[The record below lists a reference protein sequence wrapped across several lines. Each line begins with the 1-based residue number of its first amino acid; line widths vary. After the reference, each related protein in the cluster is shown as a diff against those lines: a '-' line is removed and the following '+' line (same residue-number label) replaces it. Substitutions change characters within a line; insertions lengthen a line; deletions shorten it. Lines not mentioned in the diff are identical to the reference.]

1 MKHVITRDSGADVA
15 RVWLSYLYVYEL
27 MDEMAL
33 HEAVRRAGAC
43 VIDVAAVEQAFPKVQ
58 KLAPLAQSGQ
68 KDVLRGILDG
78 ELQAADAREE
88 VRAASSFF
96 VRTSNLDPNR
106 TMMPAPAGG
115 LAQADPHERQR
126 FLMDALDRPIRVYG
140 VVRNQGEPGGGPFWV
155 SRPVGPAVSLGALS
169 GRTTVGWRHRWRVP
183 GGVVC
188 RGRYRYRR
196 RRRRLCW

>member
-1 MKHVITRDSGADVA
+1 
-15 RVWLSYLYVYEL
+15 
-27 MDEMAL
+27 
-33 HEAVRRAGAC
+33 

-126 FLMDALDRPIRVYG
+126 FLMDALDRPIRVYWRG
-140 VVRNQGEPGGGPFWV
+140 AQPG
-155 SRPVGPAVSLGALS
+155 RA
-169 GRTTVGWRHRWRVP
+169 
-183 GGVVC
+183 
-188 RGRYRYRR
+188 RR
-196 RRRRLCW
+196 RPLLGLPARWAGRFVRRS